1 MAYGP
6 AVVAYPTPPP
16 PMGVSGG
23 MQPQGQGSG
32 NLFYKTRLCN
42 KWRTGACPFGDKCTY
57 AHGPGE
63 LRRVDMSQHH
73 QVHQVQF
80 QHQMPYGGIGGMGGI
95 GGGQPSIP
103 TTATTTSS
111 GTSYRQQQAT
121 QQQQHLNKSQLYY
134 KTRLCI
140 RFMQSGYCVKGS
152 ECTFAH
158 GYEDLRLLQSA
169 DERRREDQNADAA
182 GRVDHH
188 HHHDGD
194 EDGNERDMHDAI
206 HNEVQEKARAMSAL
220 IGVGQADAVVTEG
233 EMKEAAAS
241 LEDGS
246 AFREQPYSDDV
257 ARQ

>member
-16 PMGVSGG
+16 LTGMSGG
-23 MQPQGQGSG
+23 MQQQQPQQGVAGSG

-63 LRRVDMSQHH
+63 LRRVDMSQ
-73 QVHQVQF
+73 QVQF
-80 QHQMPYGGIGGMGGI
+80 QMPYGGGMV
-95 GGGQPSIP
+95 
-103 TTATTTSS
+103 
-111 GTSYRQQQAT
+111 QQQQIPSTSQT
-121 QQQQHLNKSQLYY
+121 QQQQQQNVPNKSQLYY

-158 GYEDLRLLQSA
+158 GYEDLRLLQSV
-169 DERRREDQNADAA
+169 DERRREDQNQGQNA
-182 GRVDHH
+182 GVGSSGRG

-194 EDGNERDMHDAI
+194 EEGSDKNETDNT
-206 HNEVQEKARAMSAL
+206 NEAQEKARAMSAL
-220 IGVGQADAVVTEG
+220 IGVGQADAVATEVA
-233 EMKEAAAS
+233 MKEAAAS

-246 AFREQPYSDDV
+246 AFREQPYSDSAVDKTDD
-257 ARQ
+257 